1 MNNYKIDVVIP
12 WVDGNDLEWQKLKDQ
27 YSEVKSADKS
37 DSRYRDW
44 DNLQYI
50 FRGIE
55 KFWPWVNR
63 VFLITCGQ
71 KPQWLNVNCE
81 KLRLVNHSDYIPKE
95 YLPTFNSNTIELNL
109 HRIEE
114 LSEHFI
120 YLNDDIF
127 PIHPLKP
134 TDFFRHGL
142 PCDSSLQQTLLSIY
156 VPNDTAIQHIEFT
169 QLGLINAH
177 FRKRN
182 VTKGNLYRWYGP
194 YLGIHGMMQ
203 ALLKA
208 NQHFFT
214 GFNMYHSAQSFLKST
229 FDEVWHHYHDYLNE
243 HCHNKFR
250 QNTDV
255 NQWLVRY
262 WQLAENKFAP
272 YNKMKQRKMFSPS
285 LSNCDEIITSIIQ
298 QKYDIISINDNPLL
312 SNTDFM
318 TIKPRIN
325 EALDSLL
332 PDKSFFEI

>member
-1 MNNYKIDVVIP
+1 MFAI
-12 WVDGNDLEWQKLKDQ
+12 
-27 YSEVKSADKS
+27 
-37 DSRYRDW
+37 R
-44 DNLQYI
+44 
-50 FRGIE
+50 
-55 KFWPWVNR
+55 
-63 VFLITCGQ
+63 
-71 KPQWLNVNCE
+71 
-81 KLRLVNHSDYIPKE
+81 
-95 YLPTFNSNTIELNL
+95 
-109 HRIEE
+109 
-114 LSEHFI
+114 
-120 YLNDDIF
+120 
-127 PIHPLKP
+127 PLKP

-142 PCDSSLQQTLLSIY
+142 PCDSALQQNFLSIY

-194 YLGIHGMMQ
+194 YLGFHGMMQ
-203 ALLKA
+203 ALLKV

-229 FDEVWHHYHDYLNE
+229 FDTVWQNYPDYLHE
-243 HCHNKFR
+243 HCKNKFR

-272 YNKMKQRKMFSPS
+272 YNKMKRRKMFAPS

-318 TIKPRIN
+318 AIKPRIN
-325 EALDSLL
+325 EALNSLL
-332 PDKSFFEI
+332 PDKSNFEI